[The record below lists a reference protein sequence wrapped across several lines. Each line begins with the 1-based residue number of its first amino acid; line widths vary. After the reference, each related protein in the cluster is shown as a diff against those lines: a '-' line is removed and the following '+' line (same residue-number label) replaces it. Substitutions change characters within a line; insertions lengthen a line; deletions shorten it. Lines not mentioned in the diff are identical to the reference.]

1 MANHKSAIKRIRN
14 SETKKIR
21 NKYKHKSTRT
31 AIKKFLQIDKKKV
44 AIKELSGL
52 VSMIDKLAKDNI
64 IHSNK
69 ASNLKSNL
77 SRHISNLK

>member
-31 AIKKFLQIDKKKV
+31 AIKKFLLIDKKKV
-44 AIKELSGL
+44 ATKELSAL
-52 VSMIDKLAKDNI
+52 VSMIDKLAKDNV

-69 ASNLKSNL
+69 ASNLKSSLN
-77 SRHISNLK
+77 RHISNLK

>member
-31 AIKKFLQIDKKKV
+31 AIKKFLLIDKKKV
-44 AIKELSGL
+44 ATKELSAL

-69 ASNLKSNL
+69 ASNL
-77 SRHISNLK
+77 

>member
-21 NKYKHKSTRT
+21 NKYKHKTTRT
-31 AIKKFLQIDKKKV
+31 AIKKFLLIDKKKV
-44 AIKELSGL
+44 ATKELSAL

-69 ASNLKSNL
+69 ASNLKSSLN
-77 SRHISNLK
+77 RHISNLK

>member
-31 AIKKFLQIDKKKV
+31 AIKKFLLIDKKKV
-44 AIKELSGL
+44 ATKELSAL

-69 ASNLKSNL
+69 ASNLKSSLN
-77 SRHISNLK
+77 RHISNLK